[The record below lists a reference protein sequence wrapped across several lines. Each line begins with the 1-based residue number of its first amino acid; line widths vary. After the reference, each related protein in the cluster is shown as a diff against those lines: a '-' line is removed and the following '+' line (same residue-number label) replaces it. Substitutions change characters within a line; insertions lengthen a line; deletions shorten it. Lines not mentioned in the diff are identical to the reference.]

1 MNIHNVSNG
10 NLKMLHKLYDVKDT
24 TVFTGSYYDMQC
36 LIKVVQISSR
46 YSIPAKVIR
55 EISALTKLKNDN
67 IVKLY
72 SVMFDL
78 VKPTLVNS
86 TSCDSLVNN
95 QINNNQINNNQIN
108 NNQIIGNIYIILELG
123 TYDMTNMCLSFHHK
137 KYAIYNILSGLEY
150 LEKNYYIHGDVSF
163 KNVVIFDHVFK
174 LVDFGSCIKVYRVN
188 ALRKPTVYISPPEL
202 MHHDIIY
209 LHKIDPWSAGCLI
222 NLLHNDLLN
231 NDISDTHFIDNINNN
246 VNTTLLNKN
255 PCDRLTITEFNK
267 LKKHNDTC
275 NKKHNDTCNEKHSL
289 ANKNKIS
296 TLENNITSLQF
307 ERQKLQIIF
316 ELLRM
321 NINNNFSHENIFLTI
336 ENLKKLKCHSSDD
349 YYISGYI
356 LYYIT
361 TKLVSNIEFNM
372 FEMLT
377 FINSKQINNKIRSI
391 YELNTLMLNILFT
404 LNWNIDVDT
413 QFSLIVNIDDKYK
426 SVYSILSLIMLRDKY
441 ISLFSQSFIFN
452 ILNTIID
459 HYVPDNL
466 STYKILC
473 KLVHYKTHI
482 LRDPIFSN
490 SYTNNHVIFKII
502 KNIENVINKKTQFDE
517 ILFNHLVNLSDI
529 ADRDK

>member
-1 MNIHNVSNG
+1 
-10 NLKMLHKLYDVKDT
+10 
-24 TVFTGSYYDMQC
+24 
-36 LIKVVQISSR
+36 
-46 YSIPAKVIR
+46 
-55 EISALTKLKNDN
+55 
-67 IVKLY
+67 
-72 SVMFDL
+72 
-78 VKPTLVNS
+78 
-86 TSCDSLVNN
+86 
-95 QINNNQINNNQIN
+95 
-108 NNQIIGNIYIILELG
+108 
-123 TYDMTNMCLSFHHK
+123 
-137 KYAIYNILSGLEY
+137 
-150 LEKNYYIHGDVSF
+150 
-163 KNVVIFDHVFK
+163 
-174 LVDFGSCIKVYRVN
+174 
-188 ALRKPTVYISPPEL
+188 
-202 MHHDIIY
+202 
-209 LHKIDPWSAGCLI
+209 
-222 NLLHNDLLN
+222 
-231 NDISDTHFIDNINNN
+231 
-246 VNTTLLNKN
+246 
-255 PCDRLTITEFNK
+255 
-267 LKKHNDTC
+267 
-275 NKKHNDTCNEKHSL
+275 
-289 ANKNKIS
+289 
-296 TLENNITSLQF
+296 
-307 ERQKLQIIF
+307 
-316 ELLRM
+316 
-321 NINNNFSHENIFLTI
+321 
-336 ENLKKLKCHSSDD
+336 
-349 YYISGYI
+349 
-356 LYYIT
+356 
-361 TKLVSNIEFNM
+361 LVSNIEFNM